1 MELFI
6 DKKFRS
12 ARIWSNL
19 ELKKFSKSLKGKI
32 INVSAWKDMDKEGS
46 YYKEYFP
53 LADEYF
59 ITNWKSDA
67 KGLQGDLNNEF
78 FLNLECKNIPDEL
91 IRKFEVVFN
100 HTTLEHVFEVNS
112 AFKNLCSLSREVVI
126 IVVPFMQEQH
136 IDKGFDDYWRFT
148 PQVIKKLFEKND
160 FNLEY
165 INFNDQKKSSIYIF
179 AVGVR
184 KKDNFEWISN
194 MQGNKLKKI
203 DKIEIG
209 KKHFQN
215 SILLQIFKKIFK

>member
-32 INVSAWKDMDKEGS
+32 VNVSAWKDMDKQGS

-67 KGLQGDLNNEF
+67 KGLQGDLKNEF
-78 FLNLECKNIPDEL
+78 FLNLESKDIPDEL
-91 IRKFEVVFN
+91 LGKFEVVFN

-112 AFKNLCSLSREVVI
+112 AFKNLCSLSKELVI
-126 IVVPFMQEQH
+126 VVVPFMQEQH

-148 PQVIKKLFEKND
+148 PQVIKKLFEKNN

-184 KKDNFEWISN
+184 KKENFEWISN
-194 MQGNKLKKI
+194 MQGNKLKNI

-215 SILLQIFKKIFK
+215 SILFQIYKKIFK

>member
-184 KKDNFEWISN
+184 KKKNFEWIGN

-215 SILLQIFKKIFK
+215 SILFQIYKKIF